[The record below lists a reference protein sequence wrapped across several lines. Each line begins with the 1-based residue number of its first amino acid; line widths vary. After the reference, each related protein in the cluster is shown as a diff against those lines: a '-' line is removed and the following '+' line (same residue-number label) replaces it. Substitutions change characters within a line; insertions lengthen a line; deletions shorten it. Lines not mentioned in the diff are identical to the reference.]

1 MGYQSLQRIAVGMI
15 MAFSSIQTLRLDQS
29 MCCVFQTS
37 SLIFH
42 GTGDCRHCRR
52 YVFVHGERWFLTLTL
67 TVAKGLVIL
76 LQWGP
81 MYSIGRGSLH
91 DLNFSTMLFTQALPT
106 VKITTGLHQEVGT
119 GTLRIRHSRSSWSLG
134 SYGQPSAYSW
144 AWQWDLCIS
153 LSQVKSCLYVLYE
166 IKWIRFIG
174 YSTMMYDAYFDLGI
188 KEDLERGLW

>member
-52 YVFVHGERWFLTLTL
+52 YVFVHGERCFLTLAL

-76 LQWGP
+76 LQ
-81 MYSIGRGSLH
+81 
-91 DLNFSTMLFTQALPT
+91 
-106 VKITTGLHQEVGT
+106 
-119 GTLRIRHSRSSWSLG
+119 
-134 SYGQPSAYSW
+134 
-144 AWQWDLCIS
+144 
-153 LSQVKSCLYVLYE
+153 
-166 IKWIRFIG
+166 
-174 YSTMMYDAYFDLGI
+174 
-188 KEDLERGLW
+188 